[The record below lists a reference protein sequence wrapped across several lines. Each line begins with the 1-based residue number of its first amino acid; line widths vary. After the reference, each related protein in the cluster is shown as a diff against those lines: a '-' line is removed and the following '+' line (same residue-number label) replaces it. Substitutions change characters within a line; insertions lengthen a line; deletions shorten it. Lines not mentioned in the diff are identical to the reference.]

1 MKGHKVGRQTNTA
14 RRREHEL
21 NAREKAAAAR
31 VAAAR
36 RARRR
41 RVAVIVGSAVGVLAV
56 IGVIVA
62 IGVSKSSKPAD
73 RSRPE
78 ASAAV
83 VAAVTGVPQ
92 STLDTIGAG
101 TVTATPKPVSDPP
114 LTAGGKPSV
123 LYIGAEFCPYC
134 AAERWPLVQALSR
147 FGTFSGLK
155 TTHSSPTDV
164 FPNTSSFSFV
174 ATGYTSDVVAF
185 TGKELETV
193 TGAPLDQ
200 PTAAENALWKKYTG
214 RGSFPFLDI
223 AGKYVITG
231 PSYDPTVLKG
241 LTPEQIA
248 EQLADPS
255 SAVAR
260 AVDGAANVLTAAICK
275 STGNKPTSVC
285 TAAGVTTAANKLG
298 G

>member
-1 MKGHKVGRQTNTA
+1 VGGQTNTA
-14 RRREHEL
+14 RRRQQAQT
-21 NAREKAAAAR
+21 AREKAAAAR
-31 VAAAR
+31 VAATR

-41 RVAVIVGSAVGVLAV
+41 RIGLIAGVAVAVLAV
-56 IGVIVA
+56 VGVIIAVGA
-62 IGVSKSSKPAD
+62 SQSSKPAD
-73 RSRPE
+73 TSRPV

-83 VAAVTGVPQ
+83 MSAITGVP
-92 STLDTIGAG
+92 SATLDSIGAG
-101 TVTATPKPVSDPP
+101 TVSAGPKVVSDPP
-114 LTAGGKPSV
+114 LTAGGKPSL

-155 TTHSSPTDV
+155 TVHSSPTDV
-164 FPNTSSFSFV
+164 FANTSTFSFHG
-174 ATGYTSDVVAF
+174 ATYRSDVVSF
-185 TGKELETV
+185 TGRELETV
-193 TGAPLDQ
+193 SGAALEQ

-241 LTPEQIA
+241 LTADEIA
-248 EQLADPS
+248 QQLADPS

-260 AVDGAANVLTAAICK
+260 AVDGEANVLTAAICT
-275 STGNKPTSVC
+275 STGNKPAAVC
-285 TAAGVTTAANKLG
+285 TARGVVTAATKLG